1 MGCIEELKYET
12 VLSHASFRECRD
24 YVKEHFSE
32 RYEVEPGYKIF
43 DSYIIGLPPIIIGID
58 GDTVVFPYTKPCHGT
73 FLLRIESPEE
83 IARLRAMKPKQKKR

>member
-12 VLSHASFRECRD
+12 LLSHASFKECRD

-43 DSYIIGLPPIIIGID
+43 ESYIIGLPPIIIGID
-58 GDTVVFPYTKPCHGT
+58 GDSVVFPYTKPCHGT
-73 FLLRIESPEE
+73 FLLRINCQDEV
-83 IARLRAMKPKQKKR
+83 IRLRKEKKKK